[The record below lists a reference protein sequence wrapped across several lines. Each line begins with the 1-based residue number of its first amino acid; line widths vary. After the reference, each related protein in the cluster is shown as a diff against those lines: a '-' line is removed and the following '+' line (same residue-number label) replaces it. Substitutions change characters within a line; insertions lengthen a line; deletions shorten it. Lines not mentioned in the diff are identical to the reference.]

1 MEKQG
6 SPGRLVEKQV
16 NFRIS
21 IPVKLLLFILPL
33 VCLPI
38 AVVGYFSIQASVERV
53 NRLVRQEQMVQ
64 VESVAHKINQV
75 FYTCR
80 IDLDTI
86 TSLPVLEDY
95 HLARLFR
102 LHAEAEFNRA
112 SLIKLLGDII
122 SRTPYYHRISFVG
135 LHGQE
140 LIRVGRK
147 GTIAGKR
154 NLRGDAFFQ
163 RAISQSGKGAM
174 FSRLVN
180 SRERGGYVIHCAK
193 QFYYGWRELAGLVV
207 IDLDFEKLIEVV
219 RAVHVGHEGY
229 SFLVDEKGNTLIH
242 PKYPPYK
249 HHIGNYPDPSIERLV
264 KNMVQGKT
272 GWENYWFQDKLK
284 VAAFAPIPIMNWSLA
299 VTIPMEEFG
308 REAQA
313 IKTKVIQ
320 TVAVTLMV
328 ALLGVYVLSYNLSRP
343 VRRLVAAT
351 NRLASGDLDQEIPV
365 KSRDEL
371 GDLTRSFNR
380 MVRNL
385 ARIQSELV
393 RSEKLISL
401 GRLSAGVAHEIRNP
415 LNAMKGAMVHLQQR
429 WAHEPLIQQ
438 YTKLVSEEIDRLN
451 RVVTEILYFAKQ
463 SPPKLEKADLN
474 RVITDAQGVLA
485 EEAEQRGVRFVNEL
499 DPSLP
504 LVSLDEHQMEQ
515 VLLNLVFN
523 AMDAMP
529 DGGELRFIT
538 KIAADNPSQVK
549 LTVEDSG
556 EGISQDDLP
565 NVFDPFYTT
574 KEDGTGLGLPLSMGI
589 VEGHGGVLDIESR
602 VGVGT
607 KVSITLP
614 LSSPRME

>member
-1 MEKQG
+1 MK
-6 SPGRLVEKQV
+6 
-16 NFRIS
+16 FRFS
-21 IPVKLLLFILPL
+21 ILVKLLLFILPL
-33 VCLPI
+33 VCIPI

-64 VESVAHKINQV
+64 AEAAAQRINQI
-75 FYTCR
+75 FYNCR

-102 LHAEAEFNRA
+102 LHTEAEFNK
-112 SLIKLLGDII
+112 SNIVKLLGDIL
-122 SRTPYYHRISFVG
+122 SRTPYYYRIRFVDLRG
-135 LHGQE
+135 GE
-140 LIRVGRK
+140 LISVGRS
-147 GTIAGKR
+147 GLLPEIR
-154 NLRGDAFFQ
+154 DRSGDDFFQ
-163 RAISQSGKGAM
+163 KAIADEKDEVV

-180 SRERGGYVIHCAK
+180 SIERQGYLIHCAK
-193 QFYYGWRELAGLVV
+193 KFYYGWRELAGLVV
-207 IDLDFEKLIEVV
+207 MDLDFERLIEVV
-219 RAVHVGHEGY
+219 RAIKVGQKGY
-229 SFLVDEKGNTLIH
+229 SFLIDDKGRTLIH
-242 PKYPPYK
+242 PGNPPYRYNLS
-249 HHIGNYPDPSIERLV
+249 NYPTPSVLALV
-264 KNMVQGKT
+264 KNMMLGKT
-272 GWENYWFQDKLK
+272 GWENYTFQNQRK

-313 IKTKVIQ
+313 IRTKVIQ
-320 TVAVTLMV
+320 TVAVTLLV
-328 ALLGVYVLSYNLSRP
+328 TLLGVSILSYNLSRP
-343 VRRLVAAT
+343 VRELVAAT

-385 ARIQSELV
+385 SLIQKELV

-415 LNAMKGAMVHLQQR
+415 LNAMKGAMVHLQQK
-429 WAHEPLIQQ
+429 WAEDPLIQQ

-451 RVVTEILYFAKQ
+451 RVVTEILYFSKQ
-463 SPPKLEKADLN
+463 SLPRLEKVDFNNAVL
-474 RVITDAQGVLA
+474 VAQGVLA
-485 EEAEQRGVRFVNEL
+485 SEAEENHVNFKNEL

-504 LVSLDEHQMEQ
+504 VVSLDEHQFEQ
-515 VLLNLVFN
+515 VLLNLIIN

-529 DGGELRFIT
+529 GGGGILFKT
-538 KIAADNPSQVK
+538 GLAKDNPGLVQ
-549 LTVEDSG
+549 LTVQDSG
-556 EGISQDDLP
+556 EGISQDSLP

-574 KEDGTGLGLPLSMGI
+574 KDDGTGLGLTLSIGI
-589 VEGHGGVLDIESR
+589 IEGHGGDLEIESK

-607 KVSITLP
+607 KVTITLP
-614 LSSPRME
+614 LNGPRLE

>member
-1 MEKQG
+1 M
-6 SPGRLVEKQV
+6 

-21 IPVKLLLFILPL
+21 ILVKLLLFILPL
-33 VCLPI
+33 VCIPI

-64 VESVAHKINQV
+64 VESVAQKINQV
-75 FYTCR
+75 FYNCR

-102 LHAEAEFNRA
+102 LQAEAEFNRA
-112 SLIKLLGDII
+112 NLVKLLGDIL
-122 SRTPYYHRISFVG
+122 SRTPYYHRISFVD

-140 LIRVGRK
+140 LISVGRS
-147 GTIAGKR
+147 GAVPVMR
-154 NLRGDAFFQ
+154 DLSGDAFFKK
-163 RAISQSGKGAM
+163 AIFQSTKGIF

-180 SRERGGYVIHCAK
+180 SRERRGYVIHCAK
-193 QFYYGWRELAGLVV
+193 QFYYGWRELAGLMV

-219 RAVHVGHEGY
+219 RAIHVGQEGY
-229 SFLVDEKGNTLIH
+229 SFLVDDKGNTLIH
-242 PKYPPYK
+242 PQYPPYK
-249 HHIGNYPDPSIERLV
+249 NHIGNYPDPSIERLV
-264 KNMVQGKT
+264 KNMMQGKT
-272 GWENYWFQDKLK
+272 GWENYRFQDSWK

-308 REAQA
+308 REAQM

-320 TVAVTLMV
+320 TVAVTLLV
-328 ALLGVYVLSYNLSRP
+328 TLLGVYILSYNLSRP
-343 VRRLVAAT
+343 VRRLVSAT

-438 YTKLVSEEIDRLN
+438 YTSLVCEEIDRLN
-451 RVVTEILYFAKQ
+451 RVVTEILYFSKQ
-463 SPPKLEKADLN
+463 SLPRLEKAELN
-474 RVITDAQGVLA
+474 QVISDAQSVLA
-485 EEAEQRGVRFVNEL
+485 EEAAQRGVRFINAL

-515 VLLNLVFN
+515 VLLNLIFN

-529 DGGELRFIT
+529 KGGDLRFTT
-538 KIAADNPSQVK
+538 KMDEGSPKQVK
-549 LTVEDSG
+549 LTVEDNG
-556 EGISQDDLP
+556 QGISQDDLP

-602 VGVGT
+602 VGLGT

-614 LSSPRME
+614 LSSPWLE

>member
-1 MEKQG
+1 M
-6 SPGRLVEKQV
+6 

-21 IPVKLLLFILPL
+21 ILVKLLLFILPL
-33 VCLPI
+33 VCIPV

-64 VESVAHKINQV
+64 VESVAQKINQV

-102 LHAEAEFNRA
+102 LQAEAEFNKA
-112 SLIKLLGDII
+112 NLNKLLGDIL
-122 SRTPYYHRISFVG
+122 SRTPFYHRISFVDLQG
-135 LHGQE
+135 KE
-140 LIRVGRK
+140 LISVGRGGAASGLSDLK
-147 GTIAGKR
+147 GE
-154 NLRGDAFFQ
+154 AFFKK
-163 RAISQSGKGAM
+163 AISSSGKGVV
-174 FSRLVN
+174 FSRLID
-180 SRERGGYVIHCAK
+180 SRKRDGYIIHCAK

-207 IDLDFEKLIEVV
+207 IDLDFEKIFDVV
-219 RAVHVGHEGY
+219 RAIQVGQEGY
-229 SFLVDEKGNTLIH
+229 SFLVDNSGYTLIH
-242 PKYPPYK
+242 PQYAPYEY
-249 HHIGNYPDPSIERLV
+249 HLGNYPDPSLLALI
-264 KNMVQGKT
+264 KIMMQGKT
-272 GWENYWFQDKLK
+272 GWENYTFEGKGK
-284 VAAFAPIPIMNWSLA
+284 VAAFAPIPMMKWSLA

-313 IKTKVIQ
+313 IKTKVVQ
-320 TVAVTLMV
+320 TVALTLLI
-328 ALLGVYVLSYNLSRP
+328 ALIGVSLLSYNLSRP

-385 ARIQSELV
+385 SRIQSELV

-429 WAHEPLIQQ
+429 WADEPLIQQ
-438 YTKLVSEEIDRLN
+438 YTTLVSEEIDRLN
-451 RVVTEILYFAKQ
+451 RVVTEILYFSKQ
-463 SPPKLEKADLN
+463 SLPRLEKADLN
-474 RVITDAQGVLA
+474 DVIVGTQGILADEAAQGS
-485 EEAEQRGVRFVNEL
+485 VRFVNTL
-499 DPSLP
+499 DPALP
-504 LVSLDEHQMEQ
+504 LVFLDEHQIQQ
-515 VLLNLVFN
+515 VLLNLIIN

-529 DGGELRFIT
+529 GGGEIRFT
-538 KIAADNPSQVK
+538 TVLAEGNSSQTR
-549 LTVEDSG
+549 LIVEDSG
-556 EGISQDDLP
+556 DGISEESLP

-589 VEGHGGVLDIESR
+589 VEGHGGALDIESR
-602 VGVGT
+602 VGQGT
-607 KVSITLP
+607 KVTITLP
-614 LSSPRME
+614 LNGPRME